1 MREFDEADIQAI
13 MGVVE
18 ELALDAADG
27 DTSIPQEKL
36 ARILAAV
43 RYCVDEGAA
52 CRGRADA
59 EGLVRHVG
67 ADELYRIGY
76 RSIIDKA
83 ACALRRYNEVSPV
96 FDDYGME
103 GIGRTFRDEIPAELA
118 RFDPRFEPDAEVVFG
133 YPMPQDD
140 GTLLGIDAIA
150 AAIDRI
156 GFEQVAFASMRAE
169 AVRAAAVK
177 AERRGANLYEMLLCA
192 QHDGF

>member
-36 ARILAAV
+36 ARILEAV

-59 EGLVRHVG
+59 EGLARCVG

-76 RSIIDKA
+76 RSIVDKT
-83 ACALRRYNEVSPV
+83 ACALRCYNEMSPV

-103 GIGRTFRDEIPAELA
+103 GLGRTFRDEIPAELS

-156 GFEQVAFASMRAE
+156 GFEQAALATMRAE
-169 AVRAAAVK
+169 TVRTAAMK
-177 AERRGANLYEMLLCA
+177 ATRLSANLYEVLRV
-192 QHDGF
+192 QES